1 MPRMQLQLSGL
12 GQIPPTIPVWSLIME
27 DLAFPDVGSVMRVL
41 GVEAD
46 QVQEWNRTGRAP
58 KWACL
63 ALFWLTRW
71 GRSEVHQQATHDAIV
86 AVQCLRA
93 VERERDRLA
102 EAVEVMRVGLA
113 GLRLVEAPAGY
124 RGEAP
129 GLVEVSG
136 FDGPAPGPEG
146 VFAPPREAETWAEPS
161 PAGVRLGASAIKGSE
176 ASPAQRGG
184 AIPGLVSVPTSGTRP
199 MESMPPARAR
209 YWEAPAQEVVFRV
222 TQRHEA

>member
-1 MPRMQLQLSGL
+1 MPAMQLQLSGL
-12 GQIPPTIPVWSLIME
+12 GQVPPTIPVWSLIME

-41 GVEAD
+41 GVEAH
-46 QVQEWNRTGRAP
+46 QVQEWNRTGSAP

-102 EAVEVMRVGLA
+102 EAIEVMRVGLA
-113 GLRLVEAPAGY
+113 GLRLIEAPAGY

-136 FDGPAPGPEG
+136 VDRDGSVTRSESLIGEKRDG

-161 PAGVRLGASAIKGSE
+161 PAGVHLGAPAIKGSE
-176 ASPAQRGG
+176 ASTAQRGG
-184 AIPGLVSVPTSGTRP
+184 AVP
-199 MESMPPARAR
+199 
-209 YWEAPAQEVVFRV
+209 VFRGWQAPTREALFGV
-222 TQRHEA
+222 T